1 MICLAIHSH
10 EHAEILKNILESHGV
25 HVTLEKYPV
34 GEGSQIN
41 AEKVIVPEADFTLA
55 LKLSESGESISA
67 FQTAMKMAGMSRTL
81 LIPVDFS
88 EASMQTVKVGFSL
101 ASRLG
106 VSPVI
111 MHSCATP
118 MFDSMS
124 ASGVFPTDTDGGD
137 VVADEMSVVAAGD
150 IRKQEEIKLRAFKK
164 SIKDAQAEGTIADL
178 KFTTELVDG
187 VAEEAIL
194 EWCRANQPQLVVM
207 ATRGVDKKE
216 EDLIGSVTAE
226 VLDSC
231 RVPVLTVPD
240 NQILENPN
248 SGRHGNYMIFCNLDQ
263 QDIITVD
270 TLMRM
275 FNYPEC
281 NVTLVPVPSRLKGK
295 AGARIEALCKFL
307 KDNYPASKFSVSIP
321 ADGRFR
327 EEIDRLTREKKI
339 ELLIVPNKK
348 TNVFSRI
355 FHPTIAHKFLFE
367 RDMPMLVLPV

>member
-10 EHAEILKNILESHGV
+10 EHAEILKNVLESHGV
-25 HVTLEKYPV
+25 HVTLEKYSVDEESP
-34 GEGSQIN
+34 IN
-41 AEKVIVPEADFTLA
+41 AEKVMIPEADLSLA

-88 EASMQTVKVGFSL
+88 EASMQSVKVGFSL

-106 VSPVI
+106 ISPVI
-111 MHSCATP
+111 MHSFASP
-118 MFDSMS
+118 MFDPMS
-124 ASGVFPTDTDGGD
+124 TSGVFPTDTDGGD

-164 SIKDAQAEGTIADL
+164 SIKDAQSEGTLVDL
-178 KFTTELVDG
+178 KFTTELIEG

-194 EWCRANQPQLVVM
+194 EWCRTNQPQLVVM

-240 NQILENPN
+240 NHILGNPN

-281 NVTLVPVPSRLKGK
+281 NLTLVPVPSRLKGK

-307 KDNYPASKFSVSIP
+307 KDNYPASRFSVSVP